1 MEELKN
7 KIKELAEK
15 VYKEIG
21 PFGFMD
27 EKEYESALA
36 YEFRKAGL
44 KYLEQL
50 QVNIMYEDQILKGG
64 KVDFIVF
71 DEKEEVAVLVELKAK
86 KDIGG
91 EFLHQLL
98 KYFEAIKSEKTGF
111 PKFLSEKI
119 KKCII
124 LNWEISDP
132 TKKMLYKEFEEKE
145 EKIET
150 EFPIEKF
157 EEFKDIVDIIE
168 ISVPIEKKKKK

>member
-21 PFGFMD
+21 PFGFIK
-27 EKEYESALA
+27 ETEYESALA

-64 KVDFIVF
+64 KVDFIIF
-71 DEKEEVAVLVELKAK
+71 DEKEEVGLIVELKTQE
-86 KDIGG
+86 DIAG
-91 EFLHQLL
+91 EYLHQLL
-98 KYFEAIKSEKTGF
+98 KYFEAIKSEKSGF

-119 KKCII
+119 KGGIV
-124 LNWEISDP
+124 LNWKVNKQIRNVLLE
-132 TKKMLYKEFEEKE
+132 EFERKE
-145 EKIET
+145 GREIE
-150 EFPIEKF
+150 PPLEKF
-157 EEFKDIVDIIE
+157 KEFKDIVDIVE
-168 ISVPIEKKKKK
+168 IAVPTEKKKKK